1 MPASGLTLY
10 HLYTSA
16 AVGQVLHAVQQ
27 QQGLLALYAQELQE
41 AQQAPEIQDPQ
52 ENQAST
58 ADAAPLAAHAAPIGW
73 ARVSD
78 VDGQAQ
84 RLTLTLAAAPT
95 GPWPAHALGVVHL
108 AGGVRVQW
116 RVAGAWQPTPSGQWQ
131 LQMDWPTQLLQLQR
145 RRHPRLSVP
154 LGHHYS
160 ASFKWGHRRC
170 ELDMDDLSLG
180 GLALR
185 GTRQETAMLFLG
197 RQLPQVVVSMADGTA
212 LTVALTVR
220 SRRSYPSFLLG
231 EQVVV
236 GCSVEAISAED
247 AALLEG
253 WLAAGMQPVH
263 A

>member
-10 HLYTSA
+10 HLHTPA
-16 AVGQVLHAVQQ
+16 AVGQALHAVQQ
-27 QQGLLALYAQELQE
+27 QQGLLALYAQETQE
-41 AQQAPEIQDPQ
+41 ASLSSQVQ
-52 ENQAST
+52 ETQEPT
-58 ADAAPLAAHAAPIGW
+58 ADAAPLAAYAVPLGW

-78 VDGQAQ
+78 VDGQAH

-95 GPWPAHALGVVHL
+95 GPWPAHALGVAHL

-116 RVAGAWQPTPSGQWQ
+116 RVPGEWQSTPSGQWQ
-131 LQMDWPTQLLQLQR
+131 LQMAWPAEVLQLQR

-180 GLALR
+180 GVALR

-197 RQLPQVVVSMADGTA
+197 RQLPQVVLSMADGTA

-231 EQVVV
+231 EQVLV
-236 GCSVEAISAED
+236 GCSVEAISVED

-253 WLAAGMQPVH
+253 LLAAGMQPVH